1 MFTGLV
7 ECTGTV
13 RRLARSGGGAVLEL
27 EVSWPGG
34 GFPATGDSVAVN
46 GACLTVVD
54 PGPQGFAAHLSPETL
69 ARTTL
74 GRLRAG
80 EAVNLERSLRLGD
93 RLGGHLVLGHVDA
106 VVRLLAVRREGGFVR
121 WRVSLPPSL
130 APEVAPK
137 GSLALHGVS
146 LTVAALEEGWFEVA
160 LIPETLRATVL
171 EGLHPGSELNLETD
185 VLAKYVRRTLGPDG
199 AREGALQDF
208 LGGGGDAT
216 D

>member
-130 APEVAPK
+130 APEVALLEAYSWSLFERDRCRGDDEPVLER
-137 GSLALHGVS
+137 LALLMDDLATG
-146 LTVAALEEGWFEVA
+146 AATLDRA
-160 LIPETLRATVL
+160 L
-171 EGLHPGSELNLETD
+171 ND
-185 VLAKYVRRTLGPDG
+185 VVEYT
-199 AREGALQDF
+199 
-208 LGGGGDAT
+208 T
-216 D
+216 